1 MPMNSTKVKE
11 LLNMDKWT
19 ITYAKDDVREVDA
32 KMDFKK
38 TSGSVHKYVPGETDL
53 K

>member
-1 MPMNSTKVKE
+1 
-11 LLNMDKWT
+11 MDKWT

-38 TSGSVHKYVPGETDL
+38 TSGSVHQYVPGETDL